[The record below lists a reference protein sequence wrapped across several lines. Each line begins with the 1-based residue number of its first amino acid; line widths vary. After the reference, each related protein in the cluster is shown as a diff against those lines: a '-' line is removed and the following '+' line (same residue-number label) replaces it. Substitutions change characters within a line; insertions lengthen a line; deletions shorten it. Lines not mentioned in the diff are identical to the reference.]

1 MLFDKVIIFVYLS
14 EIKKYLG
21 FVDISSFIFY
31 VRILVIE
38 YILEMFEGKS
48 F

>member
-21 FVDISSFIFY
+21 FVDISSF
-31 VRILVIE
+31 
-38 YILEMFEGKS
+38 YILCQNIGDRIYFRDV
-48 F
+48 